1 MKKFSIASLA
11 VAALAASVA
20 IMPSANALDE
30 VTIYG
35 GFGGDQA
42 KGFQAE
48 LDAFGAA
55 NGIKVTYTTLA
66 SYDTDIRVKV
76 KA

>member
-1 MKKFSIASLA
+1 MKKFSIASIA
-11 VAALAASVA
+11 VAALAATVA
-20 IMPSANALDE
+20 IMPSANAVDE
-30 VTIYG
+30 VTIFG

-55 NGIKVTYTTLA
+55 NGIKVTYTT
-66 SYDTDIRVKV
+66 
-76 KA
+76 